1 MDVSTTQL
9 GATVSSA
16 DPSSTVTQP
25 RTCGTLLCAAP
36 VIVTPWVLKM
46 VVAVIPMMILLWGWS
61 RASVAA
67 KNMWWALAASNAV
80 MASLGSVPATLQAVG
95 DVSVMHGAQCLG
107 SPLVTPTV
115 EPVSASV

>member
-1 MDVSTTQL
+1 MDVSTIQL

-16 DPSSTVTQP
+16 DPSSTVTQA
-25 RTCGTLLCAAP
+25 RTCGTQLCAAP
-36 VIVTPWVLKM
+36 VTVTPWVPKT
-46 VVAVIPMMILLWGWS
+46 VVAVIPMMILLWGWF

-80 MASLGSVPATLQAVG
+80 TASLGSVPVTLQAAG
-95 DVSVMHGAQCLG
+95 GVSVMHGAQCLG
-107 SPLVTPTV
+107 SPPVTPTV